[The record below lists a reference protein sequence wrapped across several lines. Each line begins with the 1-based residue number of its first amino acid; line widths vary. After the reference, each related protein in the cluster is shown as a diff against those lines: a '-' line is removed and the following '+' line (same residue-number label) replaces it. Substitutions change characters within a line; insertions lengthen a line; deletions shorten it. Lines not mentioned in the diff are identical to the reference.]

1 LATCAFFGHRDC
13 PEAIRQLLV
22 KVLEDLIENQSV
34 DDFLVGNNGRF
45 DSIVASTLRELSR
58 SYPHIQYHIVLAY
71 LPEKANEYTNNDD
84 FDHTLY
90 PEGIETTPKRF
101 AISWRNRWMVRECEF
116 VVCYITHSYGGA
128 AQYVGYAQRQRK
140 TVINLAN
147 L

>member
-1 LATCAFFGHRDC
+1 
-13 PEAIRQLLV
+13 
-22 KVLEDLIENQSV
+22 
-34 DDFLVGNNGRF
+34 
-45 DSIVASTLRELSR
+45 
-58 SYPHIQYHIVLAY
+58 LAY

-140 TVINLAN
+140 TVINLAS